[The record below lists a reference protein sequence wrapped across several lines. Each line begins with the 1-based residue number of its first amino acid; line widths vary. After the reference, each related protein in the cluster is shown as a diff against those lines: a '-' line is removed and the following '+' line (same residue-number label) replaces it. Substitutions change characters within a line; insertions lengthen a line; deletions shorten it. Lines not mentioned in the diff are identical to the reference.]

1 MECNSELESTR
12 FAEIGHFISLIH
24 DWLMRT
30 TCADAF
36 CSVSHS
42 DGASL
47 NISGAKETGKQ
58 KLRNLAAIDEKKI
71 DIEERIQTLEA
82 CVQKQLRTLQR
93 LLL

>member
-1 MECNSELESTR
+1 MP
-12 FAEIGHFISLIH
+12 
-24 DWLMRT
+24 T

-71 DIEERIQTLEA
+71 NIEERIQTLEA

>member
-71 DIEERIQTLEA
+71 TI
-82 CVQKQLRTLQR
+82 V
-93 LLL
+93 